1 MNQVLTQAEV
11 DALLSAVSES
21 GDSTEGAGGDSGQS
35 GGASGEKGA
44 AAGGGGDLGDFGD
57 LSGILG
63 GDSSSLDGDVEITP
77 YDLTNQ
83 DRVIRGRMPTL
94 DIIYERFIRLFR
106 MSLSN
111 SLRKIA
117 SISII
122 STDLLKFGE
131 FVNTLPIPSC
141 MCIMRFESLR
151 GPALLVFESKLAY
164 ALVDSYLGGTDRPY
178 TKIEGK
184 EFTRIELSIMK
195 KVMDLAIRDLE
206 EAWTPVHRTEVG
218 YLRTEVNPQFVGVV
232 PPSEVII
239 STTFEVELENASGTI
254 ALVIPYST
262 IEPIKNKLNASFQ
275 TESERVDKEWT
286 MMMEEHLRAAPV
298 DVRVNLGESAISVG
312 DLVNLGVG
320 DIIPLSQDADGELL
334 LLIEGVAKYHCFFG
348 VSRGNRAV
356 QITRPVQEG

>member
-1 MNQVLTQAEV
+1 MNQVLSQSEV
-11 DALLSAVSES
+11 DALLSAVSDGSVE
-21 GDSTEGAGGDSGQS
+21 TAPGAP
-35 GGASGEKGA
+35 AGA
-44 AAGGGGDLGDFGD
+44 AAGAMPAGEGGGGE
-57 LSGILG
+57 SGNYG
-63 GDSSSLDGDVEITP
+63 EVDITP

-94 DIIYERFIRLFR
+94 DIIYERFIRLYR

-117 SISII
+117 TISII

-151 GPALLVFESKLAY
+151 GPALFVFESKLAY
-164 ALVDSYLGGTDRPY
+164 ALVDSFFGGTDRPY
-178 TKIEGK
+178 TRIEGK
-184 EFTRIELSIMK
+184 EFTRIELSIMQ
-195 KVMDLAIRDLE
+195 KVMDLAIKDLE
-206 EAWTPVHRTEVG
+206 EAWSPVHKSEISFV
-218 YLRTEVNPQFVGVV
+218 RTEVNPQFVGVV

-275 TESERVDKEWT
+275 TESDRVDKEWT
-286 MMMEEHLRAAPV
+286 AKMEEHLHNAEANV
-298 DVRVNLGESAISVG
+298 LVNLGVASITVG
-312 DLVNLGVG
+312 DLVNLNVG
-320 DIIPLSQDADGELL
+320 DIIPLKQDADGELEM
-334 LLIEGVAKYHCFFG
+334 LIEGVPKFKCFFG
-348 VSRGNRAV
+348 VSRGNKAIQV
-356 QITRPVQEG
+356 TRVLEGE